1 MFLRILMKKLQYLL
15 ILSLC
20 YFTACKKNTAEPTP
34 ENISEDQQK
43 IQGRWTQVYFK
54 RFDYTKGNIDRIVE
68 GEVKSGEYVEFFGN
82 RYRFHN
88 GTQMIDNGSTFYFDN
103 GELAIR
109 DGNTVFYS
117 TIQWQSADAFIEV
130 RDDGSAAGGPE
141 NKSVLEYSYV
151 RKLN

>member
-1 MFLRILMKKLQYLL
+1 MKKLQYIL
-15 ILSLC
+15 IICLF
-20 YFTACKKNTAEPTP
+20 YFTACKKNTGDQTP
-34 ENISEDQQK
+34 EIISENQQK

-54 RFDYTKGNIDRIVE
+54 RFDYNKGNIDRVVE
-68 GEVKSGEYVEFFGN
+68 GEVKSGEYIEFFGN

-88 GTQMIDNGSTFYFDN
+88 GTQMVDNGSTFSFDD

-117 TIQWQSADAFIEV
+117 TIKWQSADAFIEV

-141 NKSVLEYSYV
+141 NKSVFEYSYV
-151 RKLN
+151 RKIN